1 MTSKII
7 KLTRKEYDLIA
18 KTRGIKEP
26 QNMSNDELLHAL
38 SICDSKRKV
47 KNNRRKLKKMNLKK
61 LLKYKIFQNMSEN
74 ELLKTEKLQNKSID
88 ELCEI
93 ARLIGFDN
101 KRFKSTKEDLI
112 LSLLKSESNPA
123 ERNYMKNFNNS
134 ISDDTYDDKIKSKIN
149 YIRMILSRLGNIVT
163 KKYRKEI
170 KKELYEIEKKQNLSD
185 NEKEKIYDHL
195 LELANKFDKK
205 EKYKRS
211 DHDDEDYFGIN
222 ELENLFGDVD
232 NDDYY
237 KPVLV
242 RSSFK
247 KRYKYYESRGDKGQ

>member
-1 MTSKII
+1 
-7 KLTRKEYDLIA
+7 
-18 KTRGIKEP
+18 
-26 QNMSNDELLHAL
+26 
-38 SICDSKRKV
+38 
-47 KNNRRKLKKMNLKK
+47 
-61 LLKYKIFQNMSEN
+61 
-74 ELLKTEKLQNKSID
+74 
-88 ELCEI
+88 
-93 ARLIGFDN
+93 
-101 KRFKSTKEDLI
+101 
-112 LSLLKSESNPA
+112 
-123 ERNYMKNFNNS
+123 MKNFNNS
-134 ISDDTYDDKIKSKIN
+134 ISDDTYDDKIKSKTN

-237 KPVLV
+237 KPVLA